1 MAIFQK
7 SVYVAYR
14 FVNHEYV
21 YQKAYIRHASPILE
35 HIAEQTAEPKHL
47 PIGTELILSL
57 RTDMSWLVVR

>member
-1 MAIFQK
+1 MANFKK

-35 HIAEQTAEPKHL
+35 HIAEQTAEPKPL
-47 PIGTELILSL
+47 PVGTELILSF
-57 RTDMSWLVVR
+57 RTDKSGLV